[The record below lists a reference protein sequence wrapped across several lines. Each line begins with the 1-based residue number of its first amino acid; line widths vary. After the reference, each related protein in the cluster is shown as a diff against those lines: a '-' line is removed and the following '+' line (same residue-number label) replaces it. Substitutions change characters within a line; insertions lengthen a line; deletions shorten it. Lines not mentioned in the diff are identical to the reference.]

1 MHLDK
6 TAGRVWTHLQTQR
19 LLVSPRL
26 LDLVQ
31 IPAFRTNA
39 LTAAPPPPPTRHVHS
54 HGLDNCHLQEY
65 ILTPPSPGPQIPIG
79 RRDCPTCVLHLP
91 P

>member
-39 LTAAPPPPPTRHVHS
+39 LTAAPPPPQ
-54 HGLDNCHLQEY
+54 LDTSTATGWTTVTSKSTY
-65 ILTPPSPGPQIPIG
+65 
-79 RRDCPTCVLHLP
+79 
-91 P
+91 